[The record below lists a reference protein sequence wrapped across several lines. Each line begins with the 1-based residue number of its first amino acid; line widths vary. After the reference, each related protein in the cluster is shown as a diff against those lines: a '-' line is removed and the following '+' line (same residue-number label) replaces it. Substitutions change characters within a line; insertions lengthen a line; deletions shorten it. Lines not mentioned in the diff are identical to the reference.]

1 MRLIVLT
8 KDQTDYTREVDE
20 YLFEFK
26 RRTGHDLEVINPESS
41 AGISFTEAYDI
52 LEFPT
57 IIAISDDGRVQN
69 SWKGLPLPTMSEL
82 SYYTQ

>member
-41 AGISFTEAYDI
+41 VGISFTEAYDI

-57 IIAISDDGRVQN
+57 IIAISDDGRVHN